1 MANIF
6 YLVNRIKENFIH
18 VFFKYILACVLTV
31 QLNELVLSGELQE
44 YSIIRL
50 DRYLRSD
57 LKGQTAK
64 YD

>member
-1 MANIF
+1 LF
-6 YLVNRIKENFIH
+6 YSTTKKLV
-18 VFFKYILACVLTV
+18 LACVLTV
-31 QLNELVLSGELQE
+31 QLNDLVTNGQLQE

-64 YD
+64 FVN